1 MLSLFAGQ
9 LARVEGVRG
18 LTSGIIPTLL
28 RHIHNR
34 YRSQSKWFST
44 FTFMR
49 ITSVSASG
57 FNRFP
62 GIGSEFQFGK
72 TERKNFDVLKS
83 WEGLEAFS
91 GVLNSF

>member
-1 MLSLFAGQ
+1 
-9 LARVEGVRG
+9 
-18 LTSGIIPTLL
+18 
-28 RHIHNR
+28 
-34 YRSQSKWFST
+34 
-44 FTFMR
+44 MR

-83 WEGLEAFS
+83 WGGLEAFS